1 MRVTGWVL
9 RKSYQTARHVLT
21 GGKPTKPNQ
30 PDPAA
35 PQQQQ
40 QEQQL
45 GDALRENAEAIRQ
58 NRKLMEAILA
68 ELSAARREAHTW
80 WRAIFGTR
88 IPPLV
93 FLREMKRSRVKGAKT
108 RRRGRPKS

>member
-1 MRVTGWVL
+1 MHEA
-9 RKSYQTARHVLT
+9 S
-21 GGKPTKPNQ
+21 Q
-30 PDPAA
+30 PPPGPVGFDD
-35 PQQQQ
+35 
-40 QEQQL
+40 
-45 GDALRENAEAIRQ
+45 GRSFVRENAEAIRQ